1 MNNELQNQEK
11 NKNDAIKAAKDF
23 IDCFF
28 NATPDFKNQIS
39 RETLELLV
47 IKSQV
52 NPELNQVLN
61 SVIELCK
68 FLNTLEIK

>member
-39 RETLELLV
+39 RETL
-47 IKSQV
+47 
-52 NPELNQVLN
+52 
-61 SVIELCK
+61 
-68 FLNTLEIK
+68 